1 MEKTERGEVRPMR
14 RILTGFI
21 DCLTVVQLLALFFAL
36 AQPAY
41 AYVDPGSGLLALQV
55 IGSAF
60 AGIIFIVRRR
70 LKSLL
75 RITSMRFES
84 KREAREKP

>member
-1 MEKTERGEVRPMR
+1 MGKTERGEVRPMR
-14 RILTGFI
+14 WILTGFI
-21 DCLTVVQLLALFFAL
+21 HCLTVVQLLALFFAL

-75 RITSMRFES
+75 LRFES